1 MGIDPAKVDHLRLC
15 SQAGLGEY
23 RPEKIEV
30 VGAAVEQVGKQYRK
44 PWGFR

>member
-1 MGIDPAKVDHLRLC
+1 VDHLRLA

-30 VGAAVEQVGKQYRK
+30 VGTPVEQVRKQYRK
-44 PWGFR
+44 PWGFG